1 MIDFNCDVKKIVYT
15 SLDEKRPIVVVIFE
29 GRHTHPPWPEE
40 KAVQESK
47 VDLQKCL
54 EAFGIYGAT
63 AEKLDNG
70 TDELVS
76 LCSILWPTH
85 SFLLSI
91 YDLSAPST
99 IALLGIPLSA
109 KHNSYRNK
117 RLLQDGIRAEKQ
129 KEAPTGFQWNGQSKS
144 GLGVQA
150 LQTSFSY
157 IIIQA

>member
-1 MIDFNCDVKKIVYT
+1 MIDFNCDVKKIVYA

-40 KAVQESK
+40 KAVQEAK

-70 TDELVS
+70 MHGLVS
-76 LCSILWPTH
+76 LVRRTIILFSH
-85 SFLLSI
+85 YFF

-99 IALLGIPLSA
+99 IALLGMPLSA

-117 RLLQDGIRAEKQ
+117 RFLQDGIRTEKQ
-129 KEAPTGFQWNGQSKS
+129 KEAPTGFQWNGQ
-144 GLGVQA
+144 
-150 LQTSFSY
+150 
-157 IIIQA
+157 